1 MSGTN
6 TEKPKFLV
14 FGIPKLVNYLRI
26 LGFDTTYLR
35 KDYSKAIQI
44 AKSEGR
50 ILISQINN
58 LPNLPWVFYLT
69 ERKNY
74 LRLKEIF
81 QKLNLNVSEEDI
93 YTRCGA
99 CNTPLKDIS
108 SKELE
113 EILPPELKRC
123 DYLFKR
129 CPNCGKIYW
138 KGEHYLTLKNKLLN
152 LGIMKREGYRLFG
165 HTADFGI
172 EIEANTPEK
181 VFEILGKALFSELID
196 GDIKTI
202 ESQDIKVFAAS
213 REELLVKFVNELLYI
228 FEVRDMVFSDFSC
241 TLDKDVLFCK
251 CYGEKFDPNR
261 HVQKREIKAATYHE
275 IFFGKKNDMWNA
287 RIIFDI

>member
-6 TEKPKFLV
+6 IKKPKFLV

-35 KDYSKAIQI
+35 EDYNKAIRI
-44 AKSEGR
+44 AKSEER

-58 LPNLPWVFYLT
+58 LPKLPWVLYLT
-69 ERKNY
+69 ERKND

-81 QKLNLNVSEEDI
+81 QKLNLNVTEEDI

-99 CNTPLKDIS
+99 CNSPLEDIS
-108 SKELE
+108 SEELE
-113 EILPPELKRC
+113 EILPSELKKC

-138 KGEHYLTLKNKLLN
+138 KGEHYLTLKNKLLK
-152 LGIMKREGYRLFG
+152 LGIMKEGYHLFD
-165 HTADFGI
+165 HTADLGI
-172 EIEANTPEK
+172 EIGAAAPEK

-196 GDIKTI
+196 GDIKTK
-202 ESQDIKVFAAS
+202 ESQDIKIFAVS
-213 REELLVKFVNELLYI
+213 KEELLVKFVNELLYI
-228 FEVRDMVFSDFSC
+228 FEVKNMVFSDFSC
-241 TLDKDVLFCK
+241 TLDKDTLFCK
-251 CYGEKFDPNR
+251 CYGETFDPDR
-261 HVQKREIKAATYHE
+261 HTQKREIKAATYHE
-275 IFFGKKNDMWNA
+275 IFFGKKSGMWNA